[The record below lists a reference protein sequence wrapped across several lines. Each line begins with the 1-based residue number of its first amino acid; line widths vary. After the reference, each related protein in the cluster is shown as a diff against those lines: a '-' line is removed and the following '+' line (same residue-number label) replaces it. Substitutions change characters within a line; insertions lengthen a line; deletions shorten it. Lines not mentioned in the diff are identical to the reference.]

1 MSRNA
6 IIRTAQLAAVLTI
19 FTFLAW
25 RLDIDSLLDA
35 IAEIDA
41 ATAIAV
47 VALNLV
53 TASLFGLRS
62 HVALRRLGHDL
73 PFDLV
78 LAAAVVGNVAGA
90 LTPASSGE
98 LLRAVALKSH
108 ANVSYKDGAAL
119 VVFERGLSLYMLVL
133 GTLVGIAV
141 YAATPPLAIAAVL
154 AGVAALALPC
164 VCARFLNIIPV
175 PSPEGSGWQH
185 RIHSYVADIAV
196 QLQHL
201 FGHVPTMLVWMGI
214 TAAGFGV
221 VTLQF
226 WMLAHALEDTIT
238 PLEAWIAF
246 GGSQLAALVSLIPL
260 GLGASDASLA
270 AILDRFGMTLEHGAA
285 VAVLVRATAT
295 LPLIILAAA
304 SWLYL
309 ARRTPIAQ
317 VHEEASHATAVPAQD
332 T

>member
-1 MSRNA
+1 MNRTA
-6 IIRTAQLAAVLTI
+6 IIRIAQLAAVLAI
-19 FTFLAW
+19 FAFLAW
-25 RLDIDSLLDA
+25 RLDIDSLLEA
-35 IAEIDA
+35 IGEIDPS
-41 ATAIAV
+41 TAIAV
-47 VALNLV
+47 IALNLV
-53 TASLFGLRS
+53 TAFLFGVRS
-62 HVALRRLGHDL
+62 RVALRRLGHDL

-119 VVFERGLSLYMLVL
+119 VVFERGLSLYMLIL
-133 GTLVGIAV
+133 GTLVGVAV
-141 YAATPPLAIAAVL
+141 YAAPPVLATVAVL
-154 AGVAALALPC
+154 AGVAALALPWLC
-164 VCARFLNIIPV
+164 SPLLSSLPA
-175 PSPEGSGWQH
+175 PSPDGNGWPH
-185 RIHSYVADIAV
+185 RIHAYIADIAV
-196 QLQHL
+196 QLRRL
-201 FGHVPTMLVWMGI
+201 FGHAPTMLAWTAI

-226 WMLAHALEDTIT
+226 WLLAHALEDTIT
-238 PLEAWIAF
+238 PLEAWIGF

-270 AILDRFGMTLEHGAA
+270 AILDRFGMTFENGAA

-295 LPLIILAAA
+295 LPLIILAAT

-309 ARRTPIAQ
+309 ARKTPIEQ
-317 VHEEASHATAVPAQD
+317 VREEATHATGAREA
-332 T
+332 

>member
-1 MSRNA
+1 MNRSA
-6 IIRTAQLAAVLTI
+6 IVRIAKIATVLAI
-19 FTFLAW
+19 FAFLAW

-35 IAEIDA
+35 IAEIDT
-41 ATAIAV
+41 ATVVAV

-53 TASLFGLRS
+53 TAFLFGLRS
-62 HVALRRLGHDL
+62 QVALRRLGHDL

-119 VVFERGLSLYMLVL
+119 VVFERGLSLYMLIL
-133 GTLVGIAV
+133 GTLVGIAL
-141 YAATPPLAIAAVL
+141 YAAPPPLAIAAVL
-154 AGVAALALPC
+154 GGVVALVLPC
-164 VCARFLNIIPV
+164 VCARFLSALPA
-175 PSPEGSGWQH
+175 PAPEGSGRWY
-185 RIHSYVADIAV
+185 RLYVYITDIAI
-196 QLQHL
+196 QLQRL
-201 FGHVPTMLVWMGI
+201 FGHASTMLVWTAI
-214 TAAGFGV
+214 TAIGFAV
-221 VTLQF
+221 VTFQF
-226 WMLAHALEDTIT
+226 WLLAHALEDTIT
-238 PLEAWIAF
+238 PLEAWISF

-295 LPLIILAAA
+295 LPLIILAAG

-309 ARRTPIAQ
+309 ARKTPIAQ
-317 VHEEASHATAVPAQD
+317 VHEEAAHAAAAHEA
-332 T
+332 